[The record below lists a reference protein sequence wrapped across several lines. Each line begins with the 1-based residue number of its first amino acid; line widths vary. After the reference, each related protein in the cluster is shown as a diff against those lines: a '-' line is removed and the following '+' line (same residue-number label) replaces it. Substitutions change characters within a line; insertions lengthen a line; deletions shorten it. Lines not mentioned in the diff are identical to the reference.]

1 MGVRRK
7 NRNLSEKEYIKNIYK
22 NFPKIKYVILLNM
35 NNDIILIPKKD
46 CLKEYVV
53 YKNIN
58 YKNIVNKNK
67 KKYVTKKNNNSVSN
81 SLSKSSSIYS
91 PSLTNTKKEKKY
103 GGPKYIEGII
113 RNGFLYK
120 CLDNCYFSKHLK
132 LTENVK
138 KNLEKNY
145 KKLSKKELINDE
157 LIINFSCKKEKKIE
171 ILEKNGFPYNI
182 WLSKCKK
189 FYLKI
194 EDIIK
199 FKKGDKIKVLILD
212 SDIYNFIIKKNKI
225 NKNYKPKNFFKEN
238 WAEITIDNNL
248 QGLIKFQFQQEKE
261 KPYKF
266 NFHVHYIKER
276 WHIVSNGNIY
286 IQDFNKRKIINW
298 EKLDKKI
305 NVGFGGHIILWD
317 NLDKLPNIFLT

>member
-1 MGVRRK
+1 
-7 NRNLSEKEYIKNIYK
+7 
-22 NFPKIKYVILLNM
+22 M
-35 NNDIILIPKKD
+35 NNDIILIPKKE
-46 CLKEYVV
+46 CLKDYVV
-53 YKNIN
+53 YKNVN
-58 YKNIVNKNK
+58 YKKIVNK
-67 KKYVTKKNNNSVSN
+67 KKYVTKKNNNSVS
-81 SLSKSSSIYS
+81 KSSSMHS
-91 PSLTNTKKEKKY
+91 LSLTNTEIKQREILQKKKY

-113 RNGFLYK
+113 KNGFLYE
-120 CLDNCYFSKHLK
+120 CLGNCYFSKHME
-132 LTENVK
+132 LTKNVK

-145 KKLSKKELINDE
+145 KKLSKKELIDDDWIE
-157 LIINFSCKKEKKIE
+157 DITSFCKKEKKIE
-171 ILEKNGFPYNI
+171 ILEKNGVPYNI
-182 WLSKCKK
+182 WLSKCQN

-199 FKKGDKIKVLILD
+199 LKKGDKIKVLILD

-225 NKNYKPKNFFKEN
+225 NKNYKPKDFFNEN

-248 QGLIKFQFQQEKE
+248 QGLIKFQFQEEKE
-261 KPYKF
+261 RPYKF
-266 NFHVHYIKER
+266 NFYVHYIKER
-276 WHIVSNGNIY
+276 WHSVSNGNIY